1 MDTRKA
7 IAGKTKRRAGKKPRR
22 VAGFIQVW
30 KNLVKKDMRGA
41 VYQNTAPR
49 TSGTTGT

>member
-1 MDTRKA
+1 MDARKA
-7 IAGKTKRRAGKKPRR
+7 IAGKTKRRAGGKPRR

-49 TSGTTGT
+49 TSETTAT